1 MPRKKKSSTA
11 KTKRLDESTK
21 KESEEMKQIED
32 SVKVS
37 ISSTRGKQSRKR
49 YVDTEEWVSKH
60 LSELIS
66 LLGLEFLELNEDEY
80 VVLLTRV
87 VEMLRGESST
97 LDIDTI
103 ARRFRRNIEYIYPV
117 IARTLLEL
125 REKLS
130 AQQLEFVVNYI
141 SDAVLGYAPRLYS
154 EAIKLGRNDLVERLR
169 EIWRK
174 WWIAKK
180 YPILPVACPICGF
193 NSLMPDMNCI
203 ICGSNI
209 SEKQLKEYINFGEL
223 LKEFAKSSD
232 IESIK
237 KALSYGY
244 VYVNSLGIKVPSEHR
259 DVLDIEVLLSNEEK
273 ELLRKHISQ

>member
-1 MPRKKKSSTA
+1 MPRKKSSTA
-11 KTKRLDESTK
+11 KTKRLDESSK

-37 ISSTRGKQSRKR
+37 ISSRRGRQSRKR
-49 YVDTEEWVSKH
+49 YVDTEEWVSRH

-125 REKLS
+125 RERLS
-130 AQQLEFVVNYI
+130 VQQLEFVVNYI
-141 SDAVLGYAPRLYS
+141 GDAVLGYAPRLYS

-174 WWIAKK
+174 WWVAKK
-180 YPILPVACPICGF
+180 HPILPVVCPVCGF

-244 VYVNSLGIKVPSEHR
+244 VYVNSLGIKAPSEHR

-273 ELLRKHISQ
+273 ELLRKYISQ

>member
-1 MPRKKKSSTA
+1 MPRKKSSTA
-11 KTKRLDESTK
+11 KTRRLDESSK
-21 KESEEMKQIED
+21 KESEGMKQIED

-37 ISSTRGKQSRKR
+37 TSSRRGRQSRKR
-49 YVDTEEWVSKH
+49 YVDAEEWVSKH

-125 REKLS
+125 RERLS
-130 AQQLEFVVNYI
+130 VQQLEFVVNYI
-141 SDAVLGYAPRLYS
+141 GDAVLGYASRLYS

-174 WWIAKK
+174 WWVAKK
-180 YPILPVACPICGF
+180 YPILPVTCPVCGF

-203 ICGSNI
+203 VCGSNI
-209 SEKQLKEYINFGEL
+209 SEKQLKEYINFSEL

-232 IESIK
+232 MESIK

-244 VYVNSLGIKVPSEHR
+244 VYVNSLGIKAPSEHR

-273 ELLRKHISQ
+273 ELLRRYISQ